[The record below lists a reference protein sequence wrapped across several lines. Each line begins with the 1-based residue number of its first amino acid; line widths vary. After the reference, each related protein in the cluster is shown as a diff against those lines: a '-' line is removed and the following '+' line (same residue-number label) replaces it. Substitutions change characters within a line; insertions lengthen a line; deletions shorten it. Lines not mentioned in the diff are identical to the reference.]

1 MTQEKI
7 QMKLKHFNVTSKI
20 INFNAYKLP
29 KIFKQSRSKSAWGI
43 DINECFLRAAKVT
56 QISNELL
63 IDNLSIIEIPQLK
76 PEENISQSVYIKEA
90 IQTFFTRHHIHKDD
104 KVVVSIPGQSML
116 SRFISVPPV
125 DKKQLK
131 GIVSYEAKQ
140 QIPFDLKDIVWDYQQ
155 LTEKGNDIN
164 SIEVGLFASKRVTL
178 DQLLANI
185 SSIEPKLNAI
195 QATPLAI
202 YNLVFFDQQISGLTI
217 IINAETENTDLIIV
231 DGLYFWLRTIPTSK
245 VDADLVKEIQRSMEY
260 YKSLM
265 KEAANFQTILLMGN
279 KFKESDNVK
288 FVSDNFTYEVKIF
301 KTLNN
306 LKLSNGINPTYFN
319 ENALHFVS
327 ALGLAL
333 QGIGLGRI
341 KINLLPPELIK
352 AAEIAEK
359 KIYAVAS
366 LACLAISFII
376 QYFGL
381 YARTTHLQNSET
393 QYQKVLQNIKEIE
406 GNYKNV
412 ETLAQTNKSA
422 LDLISSIDSFRLL
435 WLEGL
440 NKVLSLI
447 PANVSLC
454 GIQSSWIDENV
465 ISLSKQTSAGV
476 GQQKKTATSTKPD
489 APKKLLLMGIKG
501 ESREPSMRFI
511 EENILK
517 PIQNL
522 TLFDQK
528 VTAFKNVE
536 IVPGSSR
543 QVEHKDGRGNCISFE
558 IRWVVK
564 SNTEIHSE
572 EDSLV
577 LLNGTS
583 TPINKS

>member
-1 MTQEKI
+1 
-7 QMKLKHFNVTSKI
+7 MKLKHFHVTPKI
-20 INFNAYKLP
+20 INFNTYKLP

-43 DINECFLRAAKVT
+43 DINECFLRVAKVT
-56 QISNELL
+56 QRSNELI

-76 PEENISQSVYIKEA
+76 PEENVSQSVHIKEA
-90 IQTFFTRHHIHKDD
+90 IQTFFTSHHIHKDD
-104 KVVVSIPGQSML
+104 KVIVSIPGQSVL
-116 SRFISVPPV
+116 SRFISIPPV

-131 GIVSYEAKQ
+131 GVVSYEAKQ

-155 LTEKGNDIN
+155 LTEKVNDVN

-185 SSIEPKLNAI
+185 SPIEPKLNAI

-231 DGLYFWLRTIPTSK
+231 DGLYFWLRSIPTSK
-245 VDADLVKEIQRSMEY
+245 IDADLVKEIQRSMEY

-265 KEAANFQTILLMGN
+265 KESAKFQTVLLMGN

-288 FVSDNFTYEVKIF
+288 FITDNFAYEVKIF

-306 LKLSNGINPTYFN
+306 VKLSNDINPAYFN
-319 ENALHFVS
+319 ENILDFVS
-327 ALGLAL
+327 VLGLAL

-366 LACLAISFII
+366 LACLALSFII

-381 YARTTHLQNSET
+381 YARTTHLQNSNT
-393 QYQKVLQNIKEIE
+393 QHQKVLQNVKELE
-406 GNYKNV
+406 GNYKKV
-412 ETLAQTNKSA
+412 ETLAQTNKAA
-422 LDLISSIDSFRLL
+422 LDLISSIDSFRFF

-447 PANVSLC
+447 PANVTLC

-465 ISLSKQTSAGV
+465 LSLSKQTSAGA
-476 GQQKKTATSTKPD
+476 GQQKKTTTSTKPD
-489 APKKLLLMGIKG
+489 TPKKSLLMGIKG
-501 ESREPSMRFI
+501 ESREPGMRFI

-517 PIQNL
+517 PIRNL

-543 QVEHKDGRGNCISFE
+543 QVEHKDNRGNCISFE
-558 IRWVVK
+558 IRWIVK
-564 SNTEIHSE
+564 SNHEIRSE
-572 EDSLV
+572 EDSLG

-583 TPINKS
+583 TPLNKS

>member
-1 MTQEKI
+1 
-7 QMKLKHFNVTSKI
+7 MKLKHFNISPKI
-20 INFNAYKLP
+20 INFNTYKLP
-29 KIFKQSRSKSAWGI
+29 KIFKQARSKSAWGI
-43 DINECFLRAAKVT
+43 DISECFLRIAKIT
-56 QISNELL
+56 QVSNELL

-76 PEENISQSVYIKEA
+76 LEENISQSVHIKEA
-90 IQTFFTRHHIHKDD
+90 IQIFFTKHRIHKDD
-104 KVVVSIPGQSML
+104 KVVVSIPGQSVL
-116 SRFISVPPV
+116 SRFISIPPV

-155 LTEKGNDIN
+155 LTEKVIDIN

-178 DQLLANI
+178 DQLLSNI
-185 SSIEPKLNAI
+185 LPLEPKLNAI
-195 QATPLAI
+195 QAAPLAI
-202 YNLVFFDQQISGLTI
+202 YNLISFDQQISGLTI
-217 IINAETENTDLIIV
+217 IINSETENTDLIIV
-231 DGLYFWLRTIPTSK
+231 DGLYFWLRSIPTSK

-265 KEAANFQTILLMGN
+265 KGANNFQTILLMGN
-279 KFKESDNVK
+279 KFKESHNVK
-288 FVSDNFTYEVKIF
+288 FITDNFAYEVKIF

-306 LKLSNGINPTYFN
+306 LKLSSNIDSIYFN
-319 ENALHFVS
+319 ENILNFAS

-341 KINLLPPELIK
+341 KINLLPQELIK

-366 LACLAISFII
+366 LGCLALSFII

-381 YARTTHLQNSET
+381 YARTTYLQNSEIH
-393 QYQKVLQNIKEIE
+393 YQKVLQNIKELE
-406 GNYKNV
+406 GKYKNA
-412 ETLAQTNKSA
+412 ETLAQANKST
-422 LDLISSIDSFRLL
+422 LDFISSIDSFRFF

-440 NKVLSLI
+440 NKILSLI
-447 PANVSLC
+447 PDNVSLC
-454 GIQSSWIDENV
+454 GIQSSWINEDA
-465 ISLSKQTSAGV
+465 IGLSKQTPTGAV
-476 GQQKKTATSTKPD
+476 VQQKKTATSPQTG

-501 ESREPSMRFI
+501 ESREPSMQFI
-511 EENILK
+511 EESILK

-528 VTAFKNVE
+528 VAAFKNVE
-536 IVPGSSR
+536 IVPSSSR
-543 QVEHKDGRGNCISFE
+543 QVEYKGSMDNCISFE
-558 IRWVVK
+558 IRWIVK
-564 SNTEIHSE
+564 SNNEIHSE